1 MNHYKIARIL
11 PIHIASGKD
20 GMLDDFY
27 SSDKHPDE
35 MSYEEMVY
43 QLYQMEFALSLG
55 WSIEMRSLGHEVYDI
70 FMGKLIQERWAEEHG
85 LENWEREHQGIILRQ
100 IEFYKP
106 DILWIH
112 ALSKIPILLR
122 LNLKQYFPFIKS
134 IIGFAVDDPKY
145 DNMKDLDLILCDS
158 DSVYEKAKNAGINAE
173 ILYNGFDET
182 ILDKIDPIGFD
193 QNARPFDFTFVG
205 SSGFKMGNRYRKRYW
220 TLVELSKETDIELW
234 VFDRDS
240 RSQIDRRNNKS
251 NLSEVEVPQR
261 NAEKVIL
268 ILKFLVRIIRS
279 FVYWVSNI
287 FSARTPIFIFS
298 KIFTQKI
305 LVFVASNLDLRG
317 KKHFKY
323 FSLINILYSKKVGE
337 RKKNIIVNDPML
349 SHGNNNLKKLE
360 VPVSPI
366 RSLVPDSC
374 HEPVFGINMFHI
386 WQRSKLTLNAY
397 ADNGYQFPSN
407 PRMFEATGVG
417 SCLVVENTPGIAD
430 FFEPDKEILTYQ
442 SIDECIEKVN
452 YLLVHESERIEMAI
466 AGQKRTLE
474 SHSYKNRCEQLNEY
488 LQKLL

>member
-1 MNHYKIARIL
+1 LNIFKIARIIPL
-11 PIHIASGKD
+11 HIKVNAD
-20 GMLDDFY
+20 GMINDLY
-27 SSDKHPDE
+27 KGEKHFDE
-35 MSYEEMVY
+35 MSYDEMV
-43 QLYQMEFALSLG
+43 QKLYQMEFALSLG
-55 WSIEMRSLGHEVYDI
+55 WSIEMRSLGHEVHDI
-70 FMGKLIQERWAEEHG
+70 FISKLVQERWADEHG
-85 LENWEREHQGIILRQ
+85 LKDWERPHPGIILRQ
-100 IEFYKP
+100 IEHYKP

-122 LNLKQYFPFIKS
+122 LNLKKYFPFIKA

-145 DNMKDLDLILCDS
+145 ANMKDLDLLLCDS
-158 DSVYEKAKNAGINAE
+158 DIVCTRAKEAGINAK
-173 ILYNGFDET
+173 ILYNGFDDS
-182 ILDKIDPIGFD
+182 ILNIIDPIKFSKQD
-193 QNARPFDFTFVG
+193 RIYDFTFAG
-205 SSGFKMGNRYRKRYW
+205 SSGYNMGNRYTKRYW
-220 TLVELSKETDIELW
+220 TLVELAQRTNLQLWSFERESSKNSIN
-234 VFDRDS
+234 
-240 RSQIDRRNNKS
+240 NNKEALNQSS
-251 NLSEVEVPQR
+251 NLLSEKGMRVDVR
-261 NAEKVIL
+261 
-268 ILKFLVRIIRS
+268 LKMALFVFARKIIKGITWIIKKDWIMFFL
-279 FVYWVSNI
+279 
-287 FSARTPIFIFS
+287 
-298 KIFTQKI
+298 
-305 LVFVASNLDLRG
+305 
-317 KKHFKY
+317 
-323 FSLINILYSKKVGE
+323 SLINLKRKRHFQLFVTINSVFSKRVGE
-337 RKKNIIVNDPML
+337 K
-349 SHGNNNLKKLE
+349 GNKTPVRGFFAGRSSENNVK

-366 RSLVPDSC
+366 HLLFPDSC